1 MGLCNYY
8 RKLYQDFRS
17 YVPINKFMADHCR
30 WQEEQEK
37 ASEIPK
43 EKINGKL
50 IGVVGSFQKKLIAA
64 QLNYFV
70 MEREFLAIIESLKQ
84 FRFILRSYHLSLSY
98 IMSQVT
104 KNRIARW

>member
-1 MGLCNYY
+1 LAHTITPNGIVSNDLKIETIAKWKAPQHAKDAMRFMGLCNYY

-50 IGVVGSFQKKLIAA
+50 IGVVGSF
-64 QLNYFV
+64 
-70 MEREFLAIIESLKQ
+70 
-84 FRFILRSYHLSLSY
+84 
-98 IMSQVT
+98 
-104 KNRIARW
+104 